1 MKMSTGK
8 HSLKLHLV
16 LLALLIAVVGFVIWL
31 YTGYVGESTPYEV
44 TNYAMGT
51 YVQQTVY
58 GKNGQAGASAAANAI
73 SSLENE
79 ISWRGDGSEIQKL
92 NEQAGGDP
100 VKVSKDTFSILQA
113 SLDVAEE
120 TGGAFDPTIYPL
132 SSLWDF
138 GGDNQQVPAREEID
152 AFLPYVNYQ
161 DLALN
166 DADCTARLAK
176 ELEAVDLG
184 AAGKGA
190 ACDAALQ
197 AYRDAGV
204 DNAVIAV
211 GGSIGVMGRRLTQEN
226 WRISVRDPD
235 KSVDDSDAGMGVLEL
250 SEGFVSTSGVYEKY
264 FEQDGILYHHLLDP
278 STGYPVENN
287 LLSVSVVAQT
297 GVLSDLLSTACFV
310 LGLDNSLSVLEHYD
324 AQAIFITRDKEVYIT
339 EGLKDRFTVSS
350 QAYTLKELQ

>member
-1 MKMSTGK
+1 MKNSTRK

-16 LLALLIAVVGFVIWL
+16 LLVLLAAVVGFVIWL
-31 YTGYVGESTPYEV
+31 YTGYAGESTPYEV

-73 SSLENE
+73 ANLENE
-79 ISWRGDGSEIQKL
+79 ISWRVDGSDIQKL
-92 NEQAGGDP
+92 NEQAGGDS
-100 VKVSKDTFSILQA
+100 VEISEDTFSILQA

-132 SSLWDF
+132 SVLWDF
-138 GGDNQQVPAREEID
+138 GGDNQQLPAQESID

-161 DLALN
+161 DLILN
-166 DADCTARLAK
+166 EADSTAQLAK

-235 KSVDDSDAGMGVLEL
+235 KNVDDSDAGMGILEL

-264 FEQDGILYHHLLDP
+264 FEQDGVLYHHLLDP

-287 LLSVSVVAQT
+287 LLSVSVAAET

-310 LGLDNSLSVLEHYD
+310 LGMEDSLSVLEHYD
-324 AQAIFITRDKEVYIT
+324 AQAIFITLEKEVYIT
-339 EGLKDRFTVSS
+339 QGLKDSFTVTS
-350 QAYTLKELQ
+350 QDYTLKELQ

>member
-79 ISWRGDGSEIQKL
+79 ISWRVDGSEIQKL

-184 AAGKGA
+184 AAGK
-190 ACDAALQ
+190 
-197 AYRDAGV
+197 DAGV

-278 STGYPVENN
+278 STGYPAENN

>member
-79 ISWRGDGSEIQKL
+79 ISWRVDGSEIQKL

-161 DLALN
+161 DLA
-166 DADCTARLAK
+166 
-176 ELEAVDLG
+176 
-184 AAGKGA
+184 
-190 ACDAALQ
+190 
-197 AYRDAGV
+197 
-204 DNAVIAV
+204 
-211 GGSIGVMGRRLTQEN
+211 
-226 WRISVRDPD
+226 
-235 KSVDDSDAGMGVLEL
+235 
-250 SEGFVSTSGVYEKY
+250 
-264 FEQDGILYHHLLDP
+264 
-278 STGYPVENN
+278 
-287 LLSVSVVAQT
+287 
-297 GVLSDLLSTACFV
+297 
-310 LGLDNSLSVLEHYD
+310 
-324 AQAIFITRDKEVYIT
+324 
-339 EGLKDRFTVSS
+339 
-350 QAYTLKELQ
+350 

>member
-1 MKMSTGK
+1 MKISTGK
-8 HSLKLHLV
+8 HSAKLHLV
-16 LLALLIAVVGFVIWL
+16 LLLLLAAVVGFVIWL
-31 YTGYVGESTPYEV
+31 YIGYAGGSTAYEV

-58 GKNGQAGASAAANAI
+58 GKNGQAGAAKAASAI
-73 SSLENE
+73 SNLENE
-79 ISWRGDGSEIQKL
+79 ISWRVEGSDIQKL
-92 NEQAGGDP
+92 NAQASGDP
-100 VKVSKDTFSILQA
+100 VKVSKEAFSVLQI
-113 SLDVAEE
+113 SLDVARES
-120 TGGAFDPTIYPL
+120 GGAFDPTIYPL

-138 GGDNQQVPAREEID
+138 GGDNQQLPSQDSIEE
-152 AFLPYVNYQ
+152 FLPYVNYQ
-161 DLALN
+161 DLILN
-166 DADCTARLAK
+166 EDDSTARLLK

-235 KSVDDSDAGMGVLEL
+235 KNVEDTDAGMGILEL

-264 FEQDGILYHHLLDP
+264 FEENGTLYHHLLDP
-278 STGYPVENN
+278 ATGYPVEND
-287 LLSVSVVAQT
+287 LLSVSVVAET
-297 GVLSDLLSTACFV
+297 GVFSDLLSTACFV
-310 LGLDNSLSVLEHYD
+310 LGMEKSLPLLEHYH
-324 AQAIFITRDKEVYIT
+324 AQAVFIHRNKEVFVT
-339 EGLKDRFTVSS
+339 DGLKDRFTVSS
-350 QAYTLKELQ
+350 QDYALKELK

>member
-1 MKMSTGK
+1 M
-8 HSLKLHLV
+8 
-16 LLALLIAVVGFVIWL
+16 
-31 YTGYVGESTPYEV
+31 
-44 TNYAMGT
+44 
-51 YVQQTVY
+51 
-58 GKNGQAGASAAANAI
+58 
-73 SSLENE
+73 
-79 ISWRGDGSEIQKL
+79 
-92 NEQAGGDP
+92 
-100 VKVSKDTFSILQA
+100 
-113 SLDVAEE
+113 
-120 TGGAFDPTIYPL
+120 
-132 SSLWDF
+132 
-138 GGDNQQVPAREEID
+138 PAREEID

-235 KSVDDSDAGMGVLEL
+235 KSVDGMGVLEL

>member
-79 ISWRGDGSEIQKL
+79 ISWRVDGSEIQKL

-176 ELEAVDLG
+176 ELEAVISGLPER
-184 AAGKGA
+184 APPA
-190 ACDAALQ
+190 
-197 AYRDAGV
+197 
-204 DNAVIAV
+204 
-211 GGSIGVMGRRLTQEN
+211 MRLCRPTATPA
-226 WRISVRDPD
+226 W
-235 KSVDDSDAGMGVLEL
+235 
-250 SEGFVSTSGVYEKY
+250 TT
-264 FEQDGILYHHLLDP
+264 P
-278 STGYPVENN
+278 SSPWAEA
-287 LLSVSVVAQT
+287 SA
-297 GVLSDLLSTACFV
+297 
-310 LGLDNSLSVLEHYD
+310 
-324 AQAIFITRDKEVYIT
+324 
-339 EGLKDRFTVSS
+339 
-350 QAYTLKELQ
+350 

>member
-79 ISWRGDGSEIQKL
+79 ISWRVDGSEIQKL

-100 VKVSKDTFSILQA
+100 VKVS
-113 SLDVAEE
+113 
-120 TGGAFDPTIYPL
+120 
-132 SSLWDF
+132 
-138 GGDNQQVPAREEID
+138 
-152 AFLPYVNYQ
+152 
-161 DLALN
+161 
-166 DADCTARLAK
+166 
-176 ELEAVDLG
+176 
-184 AAGKGA
+184 
-190 ACDAALQ
+190 
-197 AYRDAGV
+197 
-204 DNAVIAV
+204 
-211 GGSIGVMGRRLTQEN
+211 QEN

-278 STGYPVENN
+278 STGYPAENN

>member
-1 MKMSTGK
+1 MKISTGK

-16 LLALLIAVVGFVIWL
+16 LLALLVVVVGFVIWL
-31 YTGYVGESTPYEV
+31 YTGYAGESTPYEV

-58 GKNGQAGASAAANAI
+58 GKNGQAGASAAATAI
-73 SSLENE
+73 SNLENE
-79 ISWRGDGSEIQKL
+79 ISWRIDGSDIQKL

-100 VKVSKDTFSILQA
+100 VEISKDTFSILQT
-113 SLDVAEE
+113 SLDVAKM
-120 TGGAFDPTIYPL
+120 TDGAFDPTIYPL

-138 GGDNQQVPAREEID
+138 GGDNQQVPSQESID
-152 AFLPYVNYQ
+152 SFLPYVNYL
-161 DLALN
+161 DLILDETN
-166 DADCTARLAK
+166 STAQLAK

-190 ACDAALQ
+190 ACDVALQ

-204 DNAVIAV
+204 NNAVIAV

-235 KSVDDSDAGMGVLEL
+235 KSIDDSDAGMGVLEL

-264 FEQDGILYHHLLDP
+264 FEQDGVLYHHILNP
-278 STGYPVENN
+278 STGYPVEND
-287 LLSVSVVAQT
+287 LLSVSVVAQS

-310 LGLDNSLSVLEHYD
+310 LGLKDSLSVLEHYD

-339 EGLKDRFTVSS
+339 DGLKDRFTLSGED
-350 QAYTLKELQ
+350 YTLKELQ

>member
-79 ISWRGDGSEIQKL
+79 ISWRVDGSEIQKL

-100 VKVSKDTFSILQA
+100 VKVSKDTFSHLQA

-120 TGGAFDPTIYPL
+120 TGGAFDPTPIYPL

-138 GGDNQQVPAREEID
+138 GGDNQQVPA
-152 AFLPYVNYQ
+152 V
-161 DLALN
+161 
-166 DADCTARLAK
+166 K
-176 ELEAVDLG
+176 
-184 AAGKGA
+184 
-190 ACDAALQ
+190 
-197 AYRDAGV
+197 
-204 DNAVIAV
+204 
-211 GGSIGVMGRRLTQEN
+211 RLTLFFL
-226 WRISVRDPD
+226 
-235 KSVDDSDAGMGVLEL
+235 M
-250 SEGFVSTSGVYEKY
+250 
-264 FEQDGILYHHLLDP
+264 
-278 STGYPVENN
+278 
-287 LLSVSVVAQT
+287 
-297 GVLSDLLSTACFV
+297 
-310 LGLDNSLSVLEHYD
+310 
-324 AQAIFITRDKEVYIT
+324 
-339 EGLKDRFTVSS
+339 
-350 QAYTLKELQ
+350 